1 MSHYDAAINSK
12 AGHTKIKML
21 MYSGHDTTI
30 SYVLNT
36 LGVFNGLA
44 PPYASLVMLELLH
57 RNGWK
62 VRISYR
68 NDTTLDPYALTI
80 PGCHEL
86 CPLHLFKILTSNV

>member
-1 MSHYDAAINSK
+1 M
-12 AGHTKIKML
+12 
-21 MYSGHDTTI
+21 

-44 PPYASLVMLELLH
+44 PPYTSLVMFELLYML
-57 RNGWK
+57 GWK

-68 NDTTLDPYALTI
+68 NDTTLDPYVLTI

-86 CPLHLFKILTSNV
+86 LPPRDLIFTEQIQTPFSNKIR